1 MKRPFGHLVGF
12 SWATFSF
19 ASVVAYLWKSSRFI
33 IFVYFI
39 QKKPWKYLRKVA
51 RPSMSL
57 SVAHQSIFRLFMK
70 GKFDAYVVWHLVKR
84 VQNWIVDPST
94 ARNFT
99 VLKNLSLDIAP
110 IDLFIIIQLKFVL
123 PSQLDVGCNKA
134 WKKNHRTLIAQET
147 LNRKCT
153 SL

>member
-1 MKRPFGHLVGF
+1 MKFWCLQIFQKVNLFWHISALVSKMGQIKK
-12 SWATFSF
+12 SKALYYIG
-19 ASVVAYLWKSSRFI
+19 ASSR
-33 IFVYFI
+33 
-39 QKKPWKYLRKVA
+39 
-51 RPSMSL
+51 L
-57 SVAHQSIFRLFMK
+57 SWLVAHSRIFRLFMK

-134 WKKNHRTLIAQET
+134 WKKKSPHANSSRDLEPQVHLFV
-147 LNRKCT
+147 T
-153 SL
+153 SLAFWLE